1 MELLASFGKRSEEGD
16 VYVGVVSESEIRVG
30 AKVFDLRAGK
40 EVRSLRTIDIVY
52 GRDGRV
58 LRNKRGVLSVV
69 HRHGRDVPLA
79 LEDIGVNQ
87 PVFVGSSSLV
97 VQDDRTK
104 KKPFGVFDTET
115 GALRGRMNPAPEASA
130 GEIYAP
136 SLYDPNDGR
145 HLWMTAKTSLVCWD
159 VERVEVTKTLPL
171 PAGFRCEHLTMTE
184 SGHLVTHLTPERAK
198 GEPSLVVLSKDG
210 KEIARR
216 PQKSVVFAR
225 AGGQVVVFDHDA
237 RELLFFD
244 ETLTPLGSI
253 RSAHGDD
260 ALHLIELWSGATEL
274 LAVDDHQQVHHY
286 GTTKRAKPKTPAP
299 PAKPKSKTKA
309 KTKAKAP
316 ARRASSR

>member
-1 MELLASFGKRSEEGD
+1 MDLLASFGKRSEEGD

-79 LEDIGVNQ
+79 LEDIGVNG

-115 GALRGRMNPAPEASA
+115 GALRGRMDPAPEVSA
-130 GEIYAP
+130 GEMYAP

-216 PQKSVVFAR
+216 PQKSVAFAR
-225 AGGQVVVFDHDA
+225 AGGQIVVFDHDA
-237 RELLFFD
+237 HELLLFD
-244 ETLTPLGSI
+244 ERLTPLGSI
-253 RSAHGDD
+253 PSTHGDD
-260 ALHLIELWSGATEL
+260 SLHLIELWSGATEL
-274 LAVDDHQQVHHY
+274 IAVDDHQQVHHY
-286 GTTKRAKPKTPAP
+286 GTKRAKPNAPAAP
-299 PAKPKSKTKA
+299 AAKPKA
-309 KTKAKAP
+309 KTKAKTP
-316 ARRASSR
+316 ARKGSSR